1 MSTFLS
7 QCVTSIQIEFGFAL
21 HLHPAFPLE
30 SQYGIK
36 KMSLFSFDPQKKNL
50 NVRMQSMNGK
60 YLTIPILEHYLFRRL
75 HFLYINPF
83 NIIST
88 LT

>member
-1 MSTFLS
+1 MFCLKLQKTVVSTFLS

-36 KMSLFSFDPQKKNL
+36 P
-50 NVRMQSMNGK
+50 
-60 YLTIPILEHYLFRRL
+60 PEP
-75 HFLYINPF
+75 FLI
-83 NIIST
+83 
-88 LT
+88 